1 MLNCFSRQLRDSSG
15 SKPGDSSSHPLLPSL
30 TWVGRVGSRGRV
42 FGGPAATCPRRDWN
56 RKRRRSLAAVSRLR
70 RADREN
76 LRPIA
81 APGGVAGRFLV
92 AQKRR
97 ARINARRG
105 RDAGA
110 DHRGRGEPRKD
121 EPSIG
126 KLYCLRNAR
135 KGSTARSRIESAG
148 GASSGR
154 FLVEERANSWI

>member
-1 MLNCFSRQLRDSSG
+1 MGKYMLNCFSRQLHDSSG
-15 SKPGDSSSHPLLPSL
+15 SKPGDSSSHPSLPSL
-30 TWVGRVGSRGRV
+30 TWVGRVGSRRLV

-76 LRPIA
+76 LRPLA
-81 APGGVAGRFLV
+81 APGGVARRFLG

-110 DHRGRGEPRKD
+110 DHRGRDEREKD
-121 EPSIG
+121 EPEKDEPFIG
-126 KLYCLRNAR
+126 KLDCLRNA
-135 KGSTARSRIESAG
+135 
-148 GASSGR
+148 
-154 FLVEERANSWI
+154 